1 MIANSP
7 WPAVGCTASG
17 ETEPG
22 GTPSLLR
29 LRPEDLGLGLGS
41 PLGRQR
47 ATSPRADGQAATATT
62 EQRGVGE
69 DSTDDV
75 HHHHHQHQHLGQ
87 HQQQRGNHD
96 NTVVIDPL
104 VSQRRSDLYYPSY
117 YVQQIMTT
125 LINNKVM

>member
-7 WPAVGCTASG
+7 WPAVGSTASG

-47 ATSPRADGQAATATT
+47 ATSPRANGQAAMATT

-75 HHHHHQHQHLGQ
+75 HHHHQHQHLGQ
-87 HQQQRGNHD
+87 QQQQRGNHD

-117 YVQQIMTT
+117 CMQQIMAT
-125 LINNKVM
+125 LIDNKVM